1 LAERVEFLGQVSD
14 EDLVAYYHASDVF
27 VLPSITNQEMFGLVQ
42 LEAMACRKP
51 VISTNLPTG
60 VPWVNQH
67 GKTGYT
73 VTPRESGELAQSI
86 QLLLSSRERREDM
99 GEAGRARVEQHFT
112 SAKMGEAM
120 LHVYQEALSES
131 YRAVKTVEEP
141 EPQIDQVY

>member
-1 LAERVEFLGQVSD
+1 MKFLGQVSD
-14 EDLVAYYHASDVF
+14 EDLIAHYHACDIF
-27 VLPSITNQEMFGLVQ
+27 ALPSITNQEMFGLVQ

-73 VTPRESGELAQSI
+73 VTPKDPEQLMQAM
-86 QLLLSSRERREDM
+86 QLLLSSRERREEM

-112 SAKMGEAM
+112 SSKMAEAM
-120 LHVYQEALSES
+120 LQVYEETLSES
-131 YRAVKTVEEP
+131 YQTVKALEDT
-141 EPQIDQVY
+141 EPQINQAF